1 MITVQCFLT
10 VVLCCI
16 KSDACCGFSFSV
28 IKCLLRPI
36 KKNKEMLQKLRNKGR
51 KWKLKREKASK
62 SDRGRQK
69 KEERND

>member
-1 MITVQCFLT
+1 
-10 VVLCCI
+10 
-16 KSDACCGFSFSV
+16 
-28 IKCLLRPI
+28 
-36 KKNKEMLQKLRNKGR
+36 MLQKLRNKGR